1 MGTYGSGHK
10 SGRAK
15 GGQLLPAVDTSP
27 GSGSPA
33 GLRSGPEKALM
44 SGGRGHFLGRPS
56 VRQLPVRSQGTRSL
70 NSHGVVWETSQ
81 Q

>member
-1 MGTYGSGHK
+1 MWEPMGLGTSLAESKRWPAPASSGHLP
-10 SGRAK
+10 RVR
-15 GGQLLPAVDTSP
+15 LL
-27 GSGSPA
+27 
-33 GLRSGPEKALM
+33 SGPEEALM

-56 VRQLPVRSQGTRSL
+56 VCQLPVRSQGARSL